1 MKLPVVI
8 VNFKATEEAV
18 GERAVFL
25 AKICDGVA
33 ADTGASVAVAVQAT
47 DLVSVI
53 KAVKIPVLAQHVDPV
68 GFGSHT
74 GHIPPVL
81 VKQLGAA
88 GTLLNHSEHRLP
100 RDVLAKSI
108 AKAKEAGLWVCA
120 CANTPEDAAAV
131 AALGPDVVAIEPPEL
146 IGGDISVSVAKP
158 DILTQTTQKVKGVP
172 VLCGAGVK
180 NTQDVAIA
188 KKLGTQGILVASGIT
203 KAKDPAAALRGLIEG
218 L

>member
-18 GERAVFL
+18 GGRAVML
-25 AKICDGVA
+25 AKLCESVA
-33 ADTGASVAVAVQAT
+33 SSTGASVAVAVQAV
-47 DLVSVI
+47 DLVPVLG
-53 KAVKIPVLAQHVDPV
+53 AVRIPVLAQHVDAV
-68 GFGSHT
+68 GYGSHT
-74 GHIPPVL
+74 GHLPPAL

-100 RDVLAKSI
+100 KDVLQRSI

-120 CANTPEDAAAV
+120 CAETPEDAAAV
-131 AALGPDVVAIEPPEL
+131 AKLGPDVVAIEPPEL
-146 IGGDISVSVAKP
+146 IGGDISVSVARP
-158 DILTQTTQKVKGVP
+158 EVLTQATKKVKDVP

-180 NTQDVAIA
+180 STQDVAIA
-188 KKLGTQGILVASGIT
+188 KKLGTRGILVASGIT